1 MSASFSVFGDFASMA
16 ALTEAMNAFLSKVPA
31 CCASIVS
38 ALAALAWPLRSS
50 VGASAAS
57 WASLAF
63 EPAGGCARLA
73 LANVFTFFVTLVNAG
88 SLSGS
93 TPGGLTGG

>member
-16 ALTEAMNAFLSKVPA
+16 ALTEAMKAFLSKVPA
-31 CCASIVS
+31 CWASIVS

-57 WASLAF
+57 CASLAF
-63 EPAGGCARLA
+63 EAAGG
-73 LANVFTFFVTLVNAG
+73 
-88 SLSGS
+88 
-93 TPGGLTGG
+93 